1 MSKSESMAR
10 TFTVPPEAEV
20 VLDAEST
27 RLLAAQPVVV
37 GIVFGGTE
45 DVEMDVGDPAL
56 HQLMDGLNQIR
67 KALDRHN
74 ARNVNQPPRPPAI
87 IAHDPTDYLLSLL
100 PHGVEVTDHDAVGDD
115 DALLDW
121 RARSAPSSIAL
132 GYRT

>member
-1 MSKSESMAR
+1 
-10 TFTVPPEAEV
+10 
-20 VLDAEST
+20 
-27 RLLAAQPVVV
+27 
-37 GIVFGGTE
+37 
-45 DVEMDVGDPAL
+45 MDVGDPAL

-87 IAHDPTDYLLSLL
+87 IGHDPTDYLLSLL

-121 RARSAPSSIAL
+121 RAQIGAFENGLRVQVRDRFGARITEPAHLDPPHHPGSL
-132 GYRT
+132 DGT